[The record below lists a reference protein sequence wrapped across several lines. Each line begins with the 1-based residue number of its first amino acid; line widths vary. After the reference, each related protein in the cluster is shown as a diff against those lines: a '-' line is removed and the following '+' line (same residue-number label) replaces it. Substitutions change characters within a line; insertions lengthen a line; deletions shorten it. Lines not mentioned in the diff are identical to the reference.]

1 MAGIDGGAGTN
12 RSADTSTRANSDN
25 NTHDTSSAD
34 RAKDDVAVAD
44 KPATEAPPN
53 TKERPVKHGDT
64 VRSIAEEEKI
74 TVQNLYELNP
84 NIDPAKRN
92 VPMDQMQSHWDPEY
106 LQGMPTLNVPDV
118 ILVDATDSS
127 SDTSMDS
134 AKRAA
139 DLSSKTP
146 VEQGQAARNAAS
158 SATSMDAA
166 KRAADLSARTP
177 VERGEAAGANGTSAP
192 SMDDAKRAAD
202 LSGKTPVE
210 RGQAAQTMDEAKR
223 AVEMSQ
229 LQRTN
234 FPAYVAHMKTELAP
248 QDRANP
254 FAYTLDHSIP
264 IEVKRQVFAD
274 LQAGLHQPRVEI
286 GPLSGA
292 HATYDEMAGP
302 NGTIRINEDLI
313 SNNPNDP
320 RKGQLEALAALGH
333 MEEIGHWADKR
344 AHDIMGKP
352 GGDSLGDE
360 GARYAAMKSYDVIDA
375 ADKKTFMADYDI
387 KLSNGQTRSFQVD
400 SVVLEAAA
408 IDRVTSG
415 AVNRD
420 NQVNGVERFGPEGHY
435 QTTYLTGYGVAVG
448 SGMKPAEADRFA
460 SQLALGSQ
468 LPDMLHNYD
477 AKSVAKDTYL
487 NFGNYF
493 PSFSLRLNV
502 GPTNATVSVVGQP
515 AELAA
520 KERHL
525 ANVYESLHAIPM
537 DRALT
542 PAEIEKNRFDTRL
555 YVQSQIANGDPLAA
569 GVGLHLLADTYAH
582 VQPATGESYVGTPGH
597 LWDWHTPDQLY
608 TTQSGNSTGPAATWD
623 KVTMYQETL
632 ARLVSNG
639 ISAQPNM
646 GSGQLPDTGRTVAA
660 ERAITEWSE
669 IYTSALKSSN
679 ADAEPGYVFSV
690 LDQNELATEKFR
702 QDADIRI
709 HELSVAA
716 QSDVERLFIEDM
728 GAEGGYTPSAADI
741 SALDKALDR

>member
-1 MAGIDGGAGTN
+1 MASIDGSAGTN
-12 RSADTSTRANSDN
+12 RSADTSASTSAHDNANNNSDA
-25 NTHDTSSAD
+25 SSPD
-34 RAKDDVAVAD
+34 RAPSDVAVAD

-64 VRSIAEEEKI
+64 VRSIAEEENI
-74 TVQNLYELNP
+74 TVQHLYELNP
-84 NIDPAKRN
+84 DIDPAKRD
-92 VPMDQMQSHWDPEY
+92 VPMDQMQAHWDPEY
-106 LQGMPTLNVPDV
+106 LQGTPTLNVPGV
-118 ILVDATDSS
+118 IMVDATDSS
-127 SDTSMDS
+127 SDTSM
-134 AKRAA
+134 
-139 DLSSKTP
+139 
-146 VEQGQAARNAAS
+146 N
-158 SATSMDAA
+158 AA

-177 VERGEAAGANGTSAP
+177 VERGLAAGANGTSAP

-210 RGQAAQTMDEAKR
+210 RGQAAQTMDEAKL

-254 FAYTLDHSIP
+254 FAYSLDHNIP
-264 IEVKRQVFAD
+264 IEVKREVYAD
-274 LQAGLHQPRVEI
+274 FQAGRHQPQVEI

-292 HATYDEMAGP
+292 HATYDENAGP

-400 SVVLEAAA
+400 SVVLEVAA

-420 NQVNGVERFGPEGHY
+420 NRVNGVERFGPEGHY

-477 AKSVAKDTYL
+477 AISNAKNTYL
-487 NFGNYF
+487 SPDSYL
-493 PSFSLRLNV
+493 PSLNLRLNI
-502 GPTNATVSVVGQP
+502 NATGGYATLYLDEQP
-515 AELAA
+515 PKLSAR
-520 KERHL
+520 ERHL
-525 ANVYESLHAIPM
+525 ADVYESLHAFSM

-569 GVGLHLLADTYAH
+569 GVALHQLADSYAH
-582 VQPATGESYVGTPGH
+582 VQPGTGESYVGTAGH
-597 LWDWHTPDQLY
+597 FWDGHTPDELY
-608 TTQSGNSTGPAATWD
+608 TTQFANGTGAATSWD
-623 KVTMYQETL
+623 KVTTYQASL
-632 ARLVSNG
+632 ARLVSDG
-639 ISAQPNM
+639 IGAQPNM
-646 GSGQLPDTGRTVAA
+646 GAGQLPDTARAYSA
-660 ERAITEWSE
+660 ERGIAEWSE
-669 IYTSALKSSN
+669 IYESSRTSVNDAVRPDLRLSYGLNEVATDIFREN
-679 ADAEPGYVFSV
+679 AD
-690 LDQNELATEKFR
+690 K
-702 QDADIRI
+702 RI
-709 HELSVAA
+709 SELSPAA
-716 QSDVERLFIEDM
+716 QLPFEQM
-728 GAEGGYTPSAADI
+728 YAGGGYTPSPAEI
-741 SALDKALDR
+741 RVLDNFLNFLQLRNSLFYP